1 MGNDANSRLHL
12 INALAPHR
20 RESPPMPLTRE
31 YVASNR
37 RVRTTA
43 RRLVHA
49 IDRWT
54 LDVTNPNRHYNT
66 RDRNAQR

>member
-1 MGNDANSRLHL
+1 
-12 INALAPHR
+12 
-20 RESPPMPLTRE
+20 MPLTRE
-31 YVASNR
+31 HVASNR

-43 RRLVHA
+43 RRLVRA

-54 LDVTNPNRHYNT
+54 LDVTNPDRHYNS

>member
-1 MGNDANSRLHL
+1 
-12 INALAPHR
+12 
-20 RESPPMPLTRE
+20 MPLTRE

-43 RRLVHA
+43 RRLVRA

-54 LDVTNPNRHYNT
+54 FDVTNPDRHYNS

>member
-1 MGNDANSRLHL
+1 MHTANFTMHTERVTH
-12 INALAPHR
+12 
-20 RESPPMPLTRE
+20 MPLTRE

-43 RRLVHA
+43 RRLVRA
-49 IDRWT
+49 VDRWT
-54 LDVTNPNRHYNT
+54 LDVTNPDRRYNS